1 MGDDERLIKRLRGSV
16 KHGPATWRCPSE
28 ARLAAFADGRLDA
41 TADRAVE
48 AHLADC
54 AFCAGQLASL
64 LRLEQTDAP
73 SEVGEEL
80 LAQARRLVVG
90 PGAPSERQLWRWAA
104 VAAAAGFVAIGTT
117 VWMRPSPSSPAPG
130 SPAAVPLRTPSI
142 PPLPRATAP
151 VPPPRTVRGA
161 PIAAVA
167 SPELLAPRE
176 GALVGVTDVEFRWSE
191 VPRRLFYEVRVTDVE
206 GSLMWQGRTEE
217 RQVRLPPEVRLAS
230 GEAYFIWVRAYL
242 PAGRTVESR
251 VVGFRAR

>member
-16 KHGPATWRCPSE
+16 KQGAATWRCLSE
-28 ARLAAFADGRLDA
+28 ARLAAFAEGRLDD

-54 AFCAGQLASL
+54 GYCAGQLASL
-64 LRLEQTDAP
+64 LRLDQTDAP

-80 LAQARRLVVG
+80 LAQARRLVVS
-90 PGAPSERQLWRWAA
+90 PEAPSERPHWRWAA
-104 VAAAAGFVAIGTT
+104 VAAAAGFVAIGTSL
-117 VWMRPSPSSPAPG
+117 WMRPSPSPPAPA

-151 VPPPRTVRGA
+151 VSPARTVRGA
-161 PIAAVA
+161 PTAVA

-191 VPRRLFYEVRVTDVE
+191 VRRSLFYEVRVTDLE

-217 RQVRLPPEVRLAS
+217 RQVRLPPAVRLTS
-230 GEAYFIWVRAYL
+230 GEAYFVWVRAHL
-242 PAGRTVESR
+242 PEGRTVESR